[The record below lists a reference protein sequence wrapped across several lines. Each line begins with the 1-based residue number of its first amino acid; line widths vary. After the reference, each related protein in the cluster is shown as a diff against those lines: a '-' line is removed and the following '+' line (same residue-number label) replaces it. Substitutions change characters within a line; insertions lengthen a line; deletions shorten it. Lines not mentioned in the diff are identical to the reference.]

1 MALMA
6 KELTLAGAWA
16 GGTEYGVNFVLLI
29 KIVCLV
35 LCVTSFPF
43 VIFLADLRGFLIH
56 FVSHHSCLC
65 GVEVYHTRTH

>member
-1 MALMA
+1 MIPLSFTIQYREVAHN
-6 KELTLAGAWA
+6 TLAGAWA

-43 VIFLADLRGFLIH
+43 VIFVVVVTDL
-56 FVSHHSCLC
+56 SKK
-65 GVEVYHTRTH
+65 Y